1 MACIFIDSH
10 WVRNR
15 LLGWFR
21 LMNERVTAGDSSSFT
36 TADTVGLNRNNLPR
50 PTNRARNIVP
60 PLRGEYRTVIRKNA
74 YKLGREM
81 IWSNVARLDLR
92 SFESAR
98 RERAVLSRKL
108 FATKTL
114 DQQPRALP
122 ELKLD
127 HLARM
132 TNYAATF
139 ATLSLDEVLSAM
151 E

>member
-1 MACIFIDSH
+1 VS
-10 WVRNR
+10 
-15 LLGWFR
+15 
-21 LMNERVTAGDSSSFT
+21 
-36 TADTVGLNRNNLPR
+36 
-50 PTNRARNIVP
+50 
-60 PLRGEYRTVIRKNA
+60 RKNA